1 MVINIIK
8 TSFVFFIIS
17 SLFNFT
23 YAGQKDMN
31 QDSLWGIVKAL
42 KSVWGN
48 QADDVSQLLKQPLVR
63 TVATADNR
71 FTSATFALM
80 DGTRISD
87 LDVRLWNNGEKSVS
101 LVSFIVDTPCI
112 TLEQVREHF
121 PDAKLFNI
129 PKGHAVGQMIGY
141 RTARDDRGL
150 AWAFSFPEQDSRCL
164 KRITMAK
171 YEY

>member
-1 MVINIIK
+1 MKNRIIRSLLFILSSIPLFCTAEQ
-8 TSFVFFIIS
+8 TS
-17 SLFNFT
+17 
-23 YAGQKDMN
+23 AGHKA
-31 QDSLWGIVKAL
+31 LWQTTREL
-42 KSVWGN
+42 KSVWGK

-129 PKGHAVGQMIGY
+129 PKGHAVGEMIGY

>member
-1 MVINIIK
+1 MKNRITCSLLFILSSIPLFCAAEQ
-8 TSFVFFIIS
+8 TS
-17 SLFNFT
+17 
-23 YAGQKDMN
+23 AGHKA
-31 QDSLWGIVKAL
+31 LWQTTREL
-42 KSVWGN
+42 KSVWGK

-63 TVATADNR
+63 TLSTSDNR
-71 FTSATFALM
+71 FTSAPFTLL
-80 DGTRISD
+80 DGTRLSG
-87 LDVRLWNNGEKSVS
+87 LDVRLWGNSDKSVS

-121 PDAKLFNI
+121 PDARLFNI